1 MRTGPLIVSKIA
13 LQSTTQ
19 RPLIPHDNV
28 VQALASD
35 GAHES
40 FQKRIL
46 PRGSR
51 RGEDFRYPHIS
62 GHVGKVS
69 SIDGISIAPHVSWRL
84 LPGKR
89 FPHLLHRPLL
99 RGVFR
104 HPEVQYPASLM
115 GKNDEDEQD
124 PEGRRRHGEK
134 INGRGLCKV
143 IHQKGP
149 PSLGSRFA
157 RPRQIFGHRGLRHLN
172 SQLEQF
178 SVNPRCT
185 PTGGG
190 LVHAPN
196 EITKVCRYF
205 RPSRKAS
212 RFPRPM
218 PGKSSAV
225 PAQDRVGR
233 HHVKT
238 SPAIGPESAQHN
250 PQQPVAT
257 VEAQATRRVVSK
269 NRKLVTKRQDLR
281 LQSGTG
287 SKSGD
292 YQSEKSD
299 EKRAHRGNR
308 HDLTND
314 RNLCVFRWDGV
325 FGNHTPSEGLGEQ
338 VEDLLLGL
346 QFRQALCPHKKLGE
360 EQISYMG

>member
-1 MRTGPLIVSKIA
+1 
-13 LQSTTQ
+13 
-19 RPLIPHDNV
+19 
-28 VQALASD
+28 
-35 GAHES
+35 
-40 FQKRIL
+40 
-46 PRGSR
+46 
-51 RGEDFRYPHIS
+51 
-62 GHVGKVS
+62 
-69 SIDGISIAPHVSWRL
+69 
-84 LPGKR
+84 
-89 FPHLLHRPLL
+89 
-99 RGVFR
+99 
-104 HPEVQYPASLM
+104 
-115 GKNDEDEQD
+115 
-124 PEGRRRHGEK
+124 
-134 INGRGLCKV
+134 
-143 IHQKGP
+143 
-149 PSLGSRFA
+149 
-157 RPRQIFGHRGLRHLN
+157 
-172 SQLEQF
+172 
-178 SVNPRCT
+178 
-185 PTGGG
+185 
-190 LVHAPN
+190 
-196 EITKVCRYF
+196 
-205 RPSRKAS
+205 
-212 RFPRPM
+212 M

>member
-51 RGEDFRYPHIS
+51 RGEDFLYPHIS

-149 PSLGSRFA
+149 PSLGRRFA

-185 PTGGG
+185 P
-190 LVHAPN
+190 
-196 EITKVCRYF
+196 
-205 RPSRKAS
+205 
-212 RFPRPM
+212 
-218 PGKSSAV
+218 
-225 PAQDRVGR
+225 Q
-233 HHVKT
+233 
-238 SPAIGPESAQHN
+238 
-250 PQQPVAT
+250 
-257 VEAQATRRVVSK
+257 
-269 NRKLVTKRQDLR
+269 
-281 LQSGTG
+281 
-287 SKSGD
+287 
-292 YQSEKSD
+292 
-299 EKRAHRGNR
+299 
-308 HDLTND
+308 
-314 RNLCVFRWDGV
+314 GV
-325 FGNHTPSEGLGEQ
+325 WLGACAE
-338 VEDLLLGL
+338 
-346 QFRQALCPHKKLGE
+346 
-360 EQISYMG
+360 

>member
-19 RPLIPHDNV
+19 RPLIPNDNV

-46 PRGSR
+46 TRGSR
-51 RGEDFRYPHIS
+51 RGEDFLYPHIS

-149 PSLGSRFA
+149 PSLGRRFA

-172 SQLEQF
+172 SQNSQLEQF

-185 PTGGG
+185 PQGVAWCMRRMRSRRFAAISGLPEGVAISSSNARQKLCGASAGPCRAAPCEDIAANRTRIGTTQSTTAGRHGGG
-190 LVHAPN
+190 
-196 EITKVCRYF
+196 
-205 RPSRKAS
+205 AS
-212 RFPRPM
+212 DAARSFEKPQ
-218 PGKSSAV
+218 V
-225 PAQDRVGR
+225 DDEAQG
-233 HHVKT
+233 
-238 SPAIGPESAQHN
+238 S
-250 PQQPVAT
+250 QPVGQH
-257 VEAQATRRVVSK
+257 VFE
-269 NRKLVTKRQDLR
+269 NWR
-281 LQSGTG
+281 LA
-287 SKSGD
+287 K
-292 YQSEKSD
+292 
-299 EKRAHRGNR
+299 
-308 HDLTND
+308 
-314 RNLCVFRWDGV
+314 
-325 FGNHTPSEGLGEQ
+325 
-338 VEDLLLGL
+338 
-346 QFRQALCPHKKLGE
+346 
-360 EQISYMG
+360 